1 VLEVGLTLRAVCTM
15 WPTQVDER
23 AQTEE
28 SHVALLQRF
37 RKATLR
43 RLQELQ
49 GKQWV
54 AGDDILEHAAFVAD
68 ESRLLREPL
77 SQAVAAFM
85 QRRHHAQPGVESAS
99 QSAVN
104 PSEGAI
110 RACVSLSGGVDS
122 MVLCTILSRLG
133 RAAQPPWRVAGVHID
148 YGNRPESAAEADY
161 VQAWCAEC
169 VLL

>member
-1 VLEVGLTLRAVCTM
+1 M
-15 WPTQVDER
+15 WVSNCALFAQCPPQVDER
-23 AQTEE
+23 AHTEE

-68 ESRLLREPL
+68 ESHLLREPV

-85 QRRHHAQPGVESAS
+85 QRHHAQPGVESAS

-104 PSEGAI
+104 ASGGAI

-161 VQAWCAEC
+161 VQAWCAGC